1 MVRGIAATI
10 RSTARRVLRTVGGAG
25 LERRIHVVYHAALRR
40 LGRFDP
46 PEDAATLA
54 MLRSLA
60 SRARTL
66 LDIGANVG
74 KYAHFFLQAA
84 PPDARVVAFEPNP
97 EARDLLQANV
107 RDHRLVILGDALG
120 AESARQPLWVPVD
133 ASGTPVS
140 GLGHLAG
147 PSAEEHAVAYEIE
160 IRALDDLVAAGTVP
174 LVAPILAKIDVEG
187 HEVAVLTGARS
198 LLEAGAA
205 LYFECEAEHL
215 ERAGTTP
222 EALWGLL
229 ASAGYEIW
237 GVGPTGFVRYD
248 GLDAQV
254 SNYLALPSRQ
264 GDGDIA
270 RAIESWAGG
279 MR

>member
-1 MVRGIAATI
+1 
-10 RSTARRVLRTVGGAG
+10 VLRTIGGAS
-25 LERRIHVVYHAALRR
+25 LERRIHLVYHAALRR
-40 LGRFDP
+40 TGRFDP
-46 PEDAATLA
+46 PEDAATLG
-54 MLRSLA
+54 MLRMLA
-60 SRARTL
+60 SRSRTL
-66 LDIGANVG
+66 LDVGANVG
-74 KYAHFFLQAA
+74 KYTHIFLQAA
-84 PPDARVVAFEPNP
+84 PRDARVIAFEPNP
-97 EARDLLQANV
+97 EASELLQANV
-107 RDHRLVILGDALG
+107 RDPRLVILGDALG
-120 AESARQPLWVPVD
+120 AESARQSLWVPVD

-140 GLGHLAG
+140 GLGHLAD
-147 PSAEEHAVAYEIE
+147 PSADEHAVAYEIE
-160 IRALDDLVAAGTVP
+160 IRALDDLVSSGAVP

-198 LLEAGAA
+198 LLAADAA

-222 EALWGLL
+222 EVLWALL
-229 ASAGYEIW
+229 AGAGYEIW
-237 GVGPTGFVRYD
+237 GVGPTRFVRYD

-279 MR
+279 MG